1 MMYAGLIQGHWNF
14 KMPVIA
20 LLLTI
25 PIVLFSVM
33 NYDIN
38 PAFFLAPVIAFTLL
52 RKPDKVWLL
61 FFISFF
67 CGAISIFL
75 AEQYLPDGAMVRHFL
90 ALVLI
95 MFAPSF
101 IFLGKYVS
109 GRIDIQRAIFWL
121 AAFSAVFVVVI
132 AGRVLILNEPVRIYF
147 GPLGLA
153 AMNAEFLGLPV
164 FATFG
169 VLSLADLICI
179 QAVIICGAIFGS
191 VVKPAGRLALI
202 VAFGGAVF
210 LVLGSDSRS
219 AQVLAA
225 WIAGSVVLFGWRN
238 PAVRKLAMYT
248 LIAALAAGVL
258 TYARGMNENRMATSI
273 KSIGGAHNSVTI
285 SGKSNESGKTGKS
298 DESGKSGEWVD
309 SRESVEELRAQADA
323 FATGRVELAIEG
335 VREVVNSPIIGN
347 GFSNYGRYD
356 GASASKILAA
366 NTSTHVYYLTLI
378 WKGGIIFFVPFI
390 AMLLMNFRDAW
401 LSRKHIPATPEGFF
415 TWSAVFMTFGPMAMA
430 WDVLIV
436 PSAGALAYFL
446 FGLLVT
452 PKKV

>member
-1 MMYAGLIQGHWNF
+1 
-14 KMPVIA
+14 MPVIA

-25 PIVLFSVM
+25 PIVLFTAI

-38 PAFFLAPVIAFTLL
+38 PAFCLAPVIAFAML
-52 RKPDKVWLL
+52 RELGRVLLL
-61 FFISFF
+61 FFIAFF

-75 AEQYLPDGAMVRHFL
+75 VDQQFPDGAMWRHSL

-101 IFLGKYVS
+101 IFIGKYVS
-109 GRIDIQRAIFWL
+109 GRVDIQRVIFWL

-132 AGRVLILNEPVRIYF
+132 ASRVLILNEPVRIYL

-164 FATFG
+164 FAAFG

-191 VVKPAGRLALI
+191 VVKPVQRWALI
-202 VAFGGAVF
+202 VALGFAVF

-219 AQVLAA
+219 AQMLVA
-225 WIAGSVVLFGWRN
+225 WIVGSVVIFGYRN
-238 PAVRKLAMYT
+238 PAVRKLALYV
-248 LIAALAAGVL
+248 LIAAITAGVL

-273 KSIGGAHNSVTI
+273 KSVAGMNKAGTI
-285 SGKSNESGKTGKS
+285 SGESSASNETRASG
-298 DESGKSGEWVD
+298 
-309 SRESVEELRAQADA
+309 ESVEELRAQADA

-335 VREVVNSPIIGN
+335 IKEVINSPIIGN
-347 GFSNYGRYD
+347 GFSSYGRYD
-356 GASASKILAA
+356 GAGASKILAA

-378 WKGGIIFFVPFI
+378 WKGGLIFFIPFM
-390 AMLLMNFRDAW
+390 AMLLVNLYESWMVRCFT
-401 LSRKHIPATPEGFF
+401 PATPERFF
-415 TWSAVFMTFGPMAMA
+415 AWSAVLMTFGPMAFA
-430 WDVLIV
+430 WDILIV
-436 PSAGALAYFL
+436 PSAGALAFFL
-446 FGLLVT
+446 FGALSAY
-452 PKKV
+452 PKRRSFH